1 MENARW
7 QVTAITLGYRKLT
20 DNGLKNNGLIFTGYP
35 VVGRQG
41 KMQTSGSCLY
51 SPTVRIDSSCAWD
64 PRVKGLVFYEST
76 AVFSVT
82 KFGDFIRDV
91 KRLTDF

>member
-41 KMQTSGSCLY
+41 KMLTSGSCLY
-51 SPTVRIDSSCAWD
+51 SPIVRIDSLCAWD
-64 PRVKGLVFYEST
+64 PGVKGFFFMSQLQYLVLQSLETS
-76 AVFSVT
+76 SEML
-82 KFGDFIRDV
+82 KD
-91 KRLTDF
+91 